1 MPSTIPLLAVIGDP
15 TPYVAGGA
23 SVLLVAAF
31 TRAYFRLDRLQRDQ
45 AAEREWK
52 LSESEADCQWTR
64 QQLDACIHD
73 LYAAKLPVPRIALSP
88 RPKSREDKKPRRWH
102 REEPDDVD

>member
-1 MPSTIPLLAVIGDP
+1 MPSILPLVAELGDP

-45 AAEREWK
+45 ATDREWK
-52 LSESEADCQWTR
+52 LSESEAECQWMK
-64 QQLDACIHD
+64 QQLDACIYEMHV
-73 LYAAKLPVPRIALSP
+73 AKVPVPKIALEP
-88 RPKSREDKKPRRWH
+88 RPKSRDDARKRKRRGS
-102 REEPDDVD
+102 DDDD